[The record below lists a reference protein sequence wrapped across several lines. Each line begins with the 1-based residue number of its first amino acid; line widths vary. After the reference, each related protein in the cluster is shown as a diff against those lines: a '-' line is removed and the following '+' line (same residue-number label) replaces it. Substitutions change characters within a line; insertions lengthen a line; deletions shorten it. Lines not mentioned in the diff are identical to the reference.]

1 MLTFLYVNPEEGQ
14 EEGEEDKGE
23 GTAERKEEVQGRVEA
38 PSLPFIRE
46 EALSSAELDEPV
58 LACRDTVP
66 VPIPLDK
73 RCSPQL
79 QRQSSSHTSS
89 ALSKLM
95 LINSTY
101 QRLCMASASSGGGGN
116 SVRGRSVADSPQ
128 GSRHNSVGQVEGLAI
143 GNGSVSAIDFQ
154 SAGGSGCF
162 LAEDLVAA
170 PRAPNTPVTTT
181 TGPDL
186 DLLSALLWTPQQ
198 AGLARSAPDA
208 KSRPLI
214 AAALAAAAAWRSG
227 FGNAPSPGIPQQ
239 QPLLRPPGGII
250 RAPPAS
256 TTTGS
261 GTLLQPP
268 GGSSASTSAV
278 TCACSLSRMS
288 GNSTLPTPPTAAA
301 SAGEVSSGL
310 PISSG
315 LPTPPIQLPT
325 QQLTFPGFG
334 RLSSTATAI
343 ETSAGGLQ
351 KRKSQEWSVSVGV
364 PPMLPL
370 ISALV
375 CTCAKLCGLRLSLLD
390 SGWIH
395 CLHLLS
401 MF

>member
-343 ETSAGGLQ
+343 ETSAGGLH
-351 KRKSQEWSVSVGV
+351 KRKSQEW
-364 PPMLPL
+364 
-370 ISALV
+370 
-375 CTCAKLCGLRLSLLD
+375 
-390 SGWIH
+390 
-395 CLHLLS
+395 
-401 MF
+401 